1 MTTLQPN
8 MEFII
13 HNPPGELAEQALVR
27 PYFHGFTKD
36 WWVLCQMERP
46 SPDSKLYS
54 GTADRVEFVI
64 ADSSERRQSSVPKA
78 KSFNSKVD
86 MLKYTPAAH
95 LEGAHHL
102 PSLLL
107 DSREDCREFH
117 FK

>member
-1 MTTLQPN
+1 
-8 MEFII
+8 
-13 HNPPGELAEQALVR
+13 
-27 PYFHGFTKD
+27 
-36 WWVLCQMERP
+36 MERP

-54 GTADRVEFVI
+54 GTADRVAFLI

-86 MLKYTPAAH
+86 MLEYTPAAH

-107 DSREDCREFH
+107 DSREDCRESH